1 MGKFCHIT
9 LSSLVKL
16 SSPSS
21 HHGKGNEG
29 DEGGSSAKGDEEE
42 GSHEGHEGDEEEGG
56 HEGHEGD
63 EEEGSHEGHEGDE
76 EEGSHEGYEGD
87 EEEVCEQGCAWPDG
101 QGHGSPWKQGED
113 CWRLDCEGPHQEQ
126 VRQDCEQEEQCPCEE
141 VPMDPGRREGTQGI
155 EDHWLRRRQEGHSS
169 VCKGQGVLQPVSAT
183 LSQMR
188 VGSGQ
193 WRHQLQVWGFPLL

>member
-1 MGKFCHIT
+1 M
-9 LSSLVKL
+9 
-16 SSPSS
+16 
-21 HHGKGNEG
+21 
-29 DEGGSSAKGDEEE
+29 GDEEE
-42 GSHEGHEGDEEEGG
+42 GGHEGHEGDEEKGG

-76 EEGSHEGYEGD
+76 EEGGHEGYEGDEEEGSHEGHEGD

-126 VRQDCEQEEQCPCEE
+126 VRQDCEQEEQCPCKE
-141 VPMDPGRREGTQGI
+141 VPMDPGRREGTQGL

-169 VCKGQGVLQPVSAT
+169 VRQGQGVLQPVSALT
-183 LSQMR
+183 HESREWQVEAPAPG
-188 VGSGQ
+188 VGISTAAE
-193 WRHQLQVWGFPLL
+193 RRSP

>member
-1 MGKFCHIT
+1 M
-9 LSSLVKL
+9 
-16 SSPSS
+16 
-21 HHGKGNEG
+21 
-29 DEGGSSAKGDEEE
+29 GDEEE
-42 GSHEGHEGDEEEGG
+42 GSHEGYEGDEEEGS

-76 EEGSHEGYEGD
+76 EEGYEGDEEEGSHEGHEGD

-126 VRQDCEQEEQCPCEE
+126 VRQDCQQEEQCPCEE
-141 VPMDPGRREGTQGI
+141 VPMDPGSREGTQGI

-169 VCKGQGVLQPVSAT
+169 VCKGQGVLQPVSALT
-183 LSQMR
+183 HESR
-188 VGSGQ
+188 
-193 WRHQLQVWGFPLL
+193 

>member
-1 MGKFCHIT
+1 M
-9 LSSLVKL
+9 
-16 SSPSS
+16 
-21 HHGKGNEG
+21 
-29 DEGGSSAKGDEEE
+29 GDEEE
-42 GSHEGHEGDEEEGG
+42 GSNEGHEGDEEEGSDEGHEGYEEEGG

-76 EEGSHEGYEGD
+76 EEGRHEGYEGDEEEGSHEGYEGDEEEGSHEGHEGD

-126 VRQDCEQEEQCPCEE
+126 VRQDCQQEEQCPCEE
-141 VPMDPGRREGTQGI
+141 VPMDPGSREGMQGI

-169 VCKGQGVLQPVSAT
+169 VRKGQGVLHPVSALT
-183 LSQMR
+183 HESR
-188 VGSGQ
+188 
-193 WRHQLQVWGFPLL
+193 